1 MDPDPLHMELS
12 DLQGDKGP
20 KEKLNSVK
28 SAAAI
33 CIGNLT
39 EVMYVE

>member
-1 MDPDPLHMELS
+1 
-12 DLQGDKGP
+12 
-20 KEKLNSVK
+20 LNSVK

-39 EVMYVE
+39 EVMYVEWAFQHVSLVPILYSQ